1 MDGVYYSS
9 IKLSNQGKPPA
20 RGIGLMIGMAAAE
33 AEKDEIKKKRV
44 RDAVSRLSVSRDRS
58 NPKYSFQGEVELP
71 AQAKRPRKLLPGE
84 N

>member
-9 IKLSNQGKPPA
+9 IKLSNQGKLPA
-20 RGIGLMIGMAAAE
+20 TAE
-33 AEKDEIKKKRV
+33 AIAEEEEIKKKRV

-58 NPKYSFQGEVELP
+58 TKGEAELP

-84 N
+84 NQRRLKAK